1 MSKTNVFTLIATA
14 LLGVLL
20 YVILQLAHDLKN
32 APVIEATQPLAGNHG
47 ISTYADLLG
56 FLERKG
62 IGSEHAIASSAGW
75 FQDRGFPGSHSLLG
89 IPGQNEWTE
98 QYPDLDDAVL
108 ESLSAKGDMAA
119 TQTLASHRISIDP
132 FAAMELYAT
141 AAAQGSTYAIIQI
154 GSLRETFANMELD
167 RYRADPVY
175 LEKIG
180 RLRGD
185 DSNQT
190 LQLEAFAYAMAAVRD
205 GGPPVIDRDLLAWLQ
220 RMAETIPPSLRES
233 ACERSEQ
240 VFLEFSGARRTR
252 NLAPITRDPP
262 AIFISI
268 PDLAD
273 LLPCRETSH
282 PAASLLDLRNCE
294 IYPIE
299 MFMGSAMDLY
309 SCENW

>member
-32 APVIEATQPLAGNHG
+32 ASVIEATQPIARNNG
-47 ISTYADLLG
+47 ISTSADLLG

-62 IGSEHAIASSAGW
+62 IDSEQAIASSAGW
-75 FQDRGFPGSHSLLG
+75 FQDRGFPGNHGLLG
-89 IPGQNEWTE
+89 ITGQNGSTD
-98 QYPDLDDAVL
+98 QYADLDDAVL

-141 AAAQGSTYAIIQI
+141 AAAQGSTYAIMQM

-167 RYRADPVY
+167 RYRADPGY

-180 RLRGD
+180 HLRGD

-205 GGPPVIDRDLLAWLQ
+205 GGPPVIDHDLLTWLQ
-220 RMAETIPPSLRES
+220 RMAEAIPPSLRES
-233 ACERSEQ
+233 ACERSQQ
-240 VFLEFSGARRTR
+240 VFLEFSAARRAR

-268 PDLAD
+268 PGLAD
-273 LLPCRETSH
+273 QVPCGETSH
-282 PAASLLDLRNCE
+282 PALSLLDLSNCE
-294 IYPIE
+294 IYAIE
-299 MFMGSAMDLY
+299 MFMGNAMDLY